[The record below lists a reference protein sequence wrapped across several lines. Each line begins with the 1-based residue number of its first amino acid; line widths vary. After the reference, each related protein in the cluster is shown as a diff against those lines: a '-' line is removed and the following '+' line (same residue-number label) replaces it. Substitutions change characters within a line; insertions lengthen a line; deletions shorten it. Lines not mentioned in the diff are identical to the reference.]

1 MKNVSIYYMRFTISV
16 QDELLLKIKIE
27 ISFKKTYGLFKIFI
41 LIDYSLTCAYLLKVN
56 TATADYL
63 C

>member
-1 MKNVSIYYMRFTISV
+1 M

-27 ISFKKTYGLFKIFI
+27 ISLRKPVLFKTFI
-41 LIDYSLTCAYLLKVN
+41 LIDYHLTCEYTLIVN
-56 TATADYL
+56 ADTIEYL